1 MMSSSENLEKYNK
14 MNELKIREL
23 KEDDLFNGFLTSLDS
38 LRKTSNIEKNT
49 AQKIF
54 EKINNNPDHIIAVAE
69 KEGKIVGSATLLLET
84 KFIHNG
90 GIVGHIEDVVVDK
103 DHQRHKI
110 GEKIIK
116 YLLDIA
122 KNRGCYKTI
131 LDCVDDVKP
140 FYEKL
145 GFKHNAN
152 ALRFD
157 HF

>member
-1 MMSSSENLEKYNK
+1 
-14 MNELKIREL
+14 MNNITIREL
-23 KEDDLFNGFLTSLDS
+23 QKEDLWNGFLTTLDS
-38 LRKTSNIEKNT
+38 LRQTSDIEKNI
-49 AQKIF
+49 ADKIF
-54 EKINNNPDHIIAVAE
+54 DKIKNNPDHIVAVALTD
-69 KEGKIVGSATLLLET
+69 GKIVGAATLLLEP

-103 DHQRHKI
+103 KFQGKKI
-110 GEKIIK
+110 GEKIIS
-116 YLLDIA
+116 YLLDFA
-122 KNRGCYKTI
+122 KSKGCYKTI

-157 HF
+157 HI

>member
-1 MMSSSENLEKYNK
+1 MENII
-14 MNELKIREL
+14 IREL
-23 KEDDLFNGFLTSLDS
+23 RNEDLENGFLTTLDS
-38 LRKTSNIEKNT
+38 LRQTSNIEKNI
-49 AQKIF
+49 ANKIF
-54 EKINNNPDHIIAVAE
+54 DKIENNLDHIIAVAL
-69 KEGKIVGSATLLLET
+69 KEGKVVGAATLLLES
-84 KFIHNG
+84 KFIHTG

-103 DHQRHKI
+103 NYQGQKI

-116 YLLDIA
+116 YLLEFA
-122 KNRGCYKTI
+122 KTKGCYKTI

-157 HF
+157 HL